1 MFLADYKN
9 RCLYVHARGSGVIM
23 RKLEINPFVGLE
35 KASVKKI
42 AQVVRR
48 FYGEDVSKIFSE
60 EKLQFAIGLNRAEF

>member
-1 MFLADYKN
+1 
-9 RCLYVHARGSGVIM
+9 M

-35 KASVKKI
+35 MASVEKI

-60 EKLQFAIGLNRAEF
+60 EKLQFAINRAEL

>member
-1 MFLADYKN
+1 M
-9 RCLYVHARGSGVIM
+9 CMHARGSGVIM

-35 KASVKKI
+35 KASVEEI

-60 EKLQFAIGLNRAEF
+60 EKLQFAINRAEF